1 MASSYLEIAKAKG
14 YVDANRNLLT
24 LNQRL
29 VIKDLN
35 LSSSLETIKQLAEE
49 KAQYIT
55 TLAESYK
62 DDQPNMSCN

>member
-1 MASSYLEIAKAKG
+1 MGSSYLEIAKAKD

-55 TLAESYK
+55 ILAESYK